1 MKTAKFLSSLAIGLL
16 LAACGGGGNNTT
28 LTQSTGSGSGGT
40 PTVASVTLSS
50 SLASIAADGSTKAT
64 ITAIVRDAN
73 NASVQNATVVF
84 GSTSGLLA
92 VVSNTTDVSGTAT
105 ATLSAPPTP
114 AGTAIKVTAAVGTVA
129 ATPLTVNVVAIQQT
143 LSLTTDSPQIPS
155 DGSKSAAIS
164 ALLVDANNNALPGV
178 TVQFS
183 TPPGG
188 GVLTVTQAVTDA
200 TGTAKATL
208 NAGNDP
214 TDRTITVTATAGS
227 AAPATVPVSVAGTT
241 LALTGPATLVQ
252 GSQGTYQVLLTNSS
266 ARGIAGKSVTITSAN
281 GNTIAPANGI
291 VTTDANGQAS
301 ITLTAT
307 SVANGGSD
315 TLTANSLGLLA
326 TRALTVSSQNFSIT
340 TPAAGTKVGLS
351 AVQNVTA
358 TWLSAN
364 IPQVGQTVNFSATRG
379 TLSAPSALTDAS
391 GNATVTISST
401 TAGPAVINASGTG
414 VSAQTNVDFVAS
426 NPTQV
431 SVQASPAA
439 VAVQGQSTVTATVR
453 DAQNNLVEGATVTFA
468 LTDSTG
474 GQLSVASAATD
485 AQGRAQTT
493 YTAGNTTSAAN
504 GVVITATVQGTA
516 VSGQAT
522 LTVGGQTV
530 FLSLGTGNTIN
541 SPDQATYSIT
551 YAVLALDAQG
561 AAVANVPITLKVL
574 PLSYIKGARQWNGTT
589 WATVPSAPACANED
603 TDYTGNIGSQDNGV
617 IASCTD
623 LITGTSI
630 PGHVKDTNCNGQL
643 DPGNVAAV
651 SPSAGSTGA
660 NGELAVTITYP
671 KDHAYYVKV
680 QFVATTT
687 VAGTQSSASS
697 TFLLPGAAAD
707 FNTQTIGPPGP
718 VSPFGQ
724 AATCTDPR

>member
-16 LAACGGGGNNTT
+16 LAACGGGGNDTT
-28 LTQSTGSGSGGT
+28 LTQSTSGTGSGT
-40 PTVASVTLSS
+40 APTVATINVTASPS
-50 SLASIAADGSTKAT
+50 SIAADGSTT
-64 ITAIVRDAN
+64 STVTAVALDAN
-73 NASVQNATVVF
+73 NTVVPNVTVTF
-84 GSTSGLLA
+84 KPSAGQLQ
-92 VVSNTTDVSGTAT
+92 VVSAMTGTNGAAT
-105 ATLSAPPTP
+105 ATLSAGTAA
-114 AGTAIKVTAAVGTVA
+114 AGTAISVTASVGTVSGQ
-129 ATPLTVNVVAIQQT
+129 TTVKVVSFQQS

-164 ALLVDANNNALPGV
+164 ALLVDANNVALPGV
-178 TVQFS
+178 IVQFATTS
-183 TPPGG
+183 GG
-188 GVLTVTQAVTDA
+188 GVLTVTQATTDA

-227 AAPATVPVSVAGTT
+227 AAPATVPVRVAGTT

-266 ARGIAGKSVTITSAN
+266 ARGIPSTTVTVKSAN
-281 GNTIAPANGI
+281 GNTLAPANGV

-307 SVANGGSD
+307 SVANGGND
-315 TLTANSLGLLA
+315 TLTASALGLLA
-326 TRALTVSSQNFSIT
+326 TQALAVSSQNFSIT
-340 TPAAGTKVGLS
+340 TPAAGTKIGLS

-358 TWLSAN
+358 TWLSAGS
-364 IPQVGQTVNFSATRG
+364 PVVGQTVNFSATRG
-379 TLSAPSALTDAS
+379 TLSAPSAVTDVN
-391 GNATVTISST
+391 GTATVTISST

-414 VSAQTNVDFVAS
+414 VSAQSTIDFVATVPS
-426 NPTQV
+426 QI

-439 VAVQGQSTVTATVR
+439 VAVQAQSTITATVR

-468 LTDSTG
+468 LNDSTG
-474 GQLSVASAATD
+474 GQLSLASATTD
-485 AQGRAQTT
+485 AQGRAQTI
-493 YTAGNTTSAAN
+493 YTAGSTTSAAN
-504 GVVITATVQGTA
+504 GVVITASVQGTA
-516 VSGQAT
+516 VSGQTA

-561 AAVANVPITLKVL
+561 AAVANVPIKLKAL
-574 PLSYIKGARQWNGTT
+574 PLSYVKGARVWSSTT
-589 WATVPSAPACANED
+589 WATVASTLPSDPDASPPGSATCANED
-603 TDYTGNIGSQDNGV
+603 TDYSGNINSLPNKDYNG
-617 IASCTD
+617 
-623 LITGTSI
+623 
-630 PGHVKDTNCNGQL
+630 NGKL

-651 SPSAGSTGA
+651 SPSTGSTGA

-671 KDHAYYVKV
+671 KDHAYYVTV
-680 QFVATTT
+680 QFVATTS

-718 VSPFGQ
+718 VSPYGTGT
-724 AATCTDPR
+724 TCANPL